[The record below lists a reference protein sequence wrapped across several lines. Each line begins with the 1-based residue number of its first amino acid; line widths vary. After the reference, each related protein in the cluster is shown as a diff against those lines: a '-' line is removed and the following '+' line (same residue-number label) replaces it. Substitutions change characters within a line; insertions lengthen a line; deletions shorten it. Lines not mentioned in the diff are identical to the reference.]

1 MTMLYTNN
9 AVVLLSQGTWI
20 ITGGTQKGVMKLI
33 GEAVRD
39 RVAGDGNKAGLVA
52 IGIATWG
59 CVSGKESLVKHD
71 DVSIC
76 V

>member
-1 MTMLYTNN
+1 ML
-9 AVVLLSQGTWI
+9 LLSQGTWI
-20 ITGGTQKGVMKLI
+20 ITGGMQKGVMKLF
-33 GEAVRD
+33 GEVVRD

-59 CVSGKESLVKHD
+59 CVSGKDSLVND